1 MSTTFDLSIL
11 KLNLEVTMNNY
22 KKLTKSI
29 YDQETKDLTKEEILS
44 RLMDGRKEFEA
55 LMDQAYSLPA
65 SPDDEALKDLQ
76 YKIFDNLIYSGD
88 LYNFYHE
95 DLFDRFRLRIENQN
109 QKERVNR
116 LL

>member
-1 MSTTFDLSIL
+1 MQTPFDLSIL
-11 KLNLEVTMNNY
+11 KLNLEVTLNNY

-29 YDQETKDLTKEEILS
+29 YDQDTEGLSKEDILS
-44 RLMDGRKEFEA
+44 KLMEGRKEFEA
-55 LMDQAYSLPA
+55 LMEQAHTLPIA
-65 SPDDEALKDLQ
+65 SDELKDLQ
-76 YKIFDNLIYSGD
+76 YQIFDLLLYSGD
-88 LYNFYHE
+88 LYNFYHA